1 MENEM
6 RAWLIKEVELD
17 PVDFEQAKI
26 YLDMTDNDLIEL
38 VPIRV
43 TLKTGRILTWHM
55 AVDEEGLRKNLT
67 INPLATGIYAGHSQ
81 IVGNALLLEGQFD

>member
-1 MENEM
+1 M

-26 YLDMTDNDLIEL
+26 HLNMTDNDLIEL

-55 AVDEEGLRKNLT
+55 AMDEEGKRKNLT
-67 INPLATGIYAGHSQ
+67 INPLATGIYAKNDQ
-81 IVGNALLLEGQFD
+81 IVGDVLLLEGQFE